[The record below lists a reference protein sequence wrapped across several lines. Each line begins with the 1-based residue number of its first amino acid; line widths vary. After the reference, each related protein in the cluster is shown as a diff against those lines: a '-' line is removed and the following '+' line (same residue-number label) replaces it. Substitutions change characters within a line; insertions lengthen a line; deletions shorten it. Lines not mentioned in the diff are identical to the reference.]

1 MFWYNNLMNIKA
13 IIFDWGRTLYDVD
26 TKKEISD
33 SEDVLS
39 YCKLKG
45 YKMCVASLARPL
57 TGDSIEERIKQIK
70 DSSLYKYL
78 DMLEVTDAKEKDEML
93 NILVKKLNLLK
104 EEILFVDDRVVK
116 SIKYGN
122 MNGYQTI
129 WLKSGPFANE
139 LPNLE
144 TGTPTFIIET
154 LSELKNLI

>member
-1 MFWYNNLMNIKA
+1 MNIKA
-13 IIFDWGRTLYDVD
+13 IIFDWGRTLFDVD

-33 SEDVLS
+33 SEDILL
-39 YCKLKG
+39 YCKQKG

-57 TGDSIEERIKQIK
+57 TGDNVEERRKQIEN
-70 DSSLYKYL
+70 SSLHKYL
-78 DMLEVTDAKEKDEML
+78 DIVEVTDVKEKDEML
-93 NILVKKLNLLK
+93 DDLVKKLNIPK

-122 MNGYQTI
+122 KNGSPTV

-139 LPNLE
+139 LPNSE
-144 TGTPTFIIET
+144 TGEPTFTIET

>member
-1 MFWYNNLMNIKA
+1 MGKTILNIKA

-39 YCKLKG
+39 YCKQKG

-57 TGDSIEERIKQIK
+57 TGDSVGERRKQIEN
-70 DSSLYKYL
+70 STLGKYL
-78 DMLEVTDAKEKDEML
+78 DLVEVSDVKEKKEML
-93 NILVKKLNLLK
+93 DILVKKLNLPK

-122 MNGYQTI
+122 INGYPTA
-129 WLKSGPFANE
+129 WLKAGPFANE
-139 LPNLE
+139 LPNSE
-144 TGTPTFIIET
+144 TGKPTFTIEA
-154 LSELKNLI
+154 LSELKNII